1 MCYLEQTNWRKESE
15 GLCSQVTIET
25 DSISQ
30 MSGTGIPTF
39 PLCRPSLS
47 GSCILAFLLSHGYSL
62 TLIHPLAFSCSPIIY
77 SSCSFL
83 TIFQARDPWSIL
95 WELLIEELVGRYT
108 LPPLHASYRGRKA
121 VSIEVASSSS
131 GRLWQRLSRKN
142 INPPPL
148 SPLDQHKQGPEDSR
162 TVFYKCGGWF
172 ASERWQKS
180 YSKLSK
186 SSMHKCKDTVT
197 GKAKVPDP
205 LTQLGVLV
213 LSWLLYLYLLIL

>member
-1 MCYLEQTNWRKESE
+1 MVERPTFPYVLCRANLTKGEWRIMQSGNHRDRQHLQT
-15 GLCSQVTIET
+15 
-25 DSISQ
+25 
-30 MSGTGIPTF
+30 SGTGIPTF

-62 TLIHPLAFSCSPIIY
+62 TPTHPLAFSCSPIIY

-108 LPPLHASYRGRKA
+108 LPPLHASYRGKTA

-131 GRLWQRLSRKN
+131 GRLWQCLSRKN
-142 INPPPL
+142 VNPPLL

-162 TVFYKCGGWF
+162 LHSINVVVDLLAKDDRRATVSCQNHPCIS
-172 ASERWQKS
+172 ARPRSQT
-180 YSKLSK
+180 L
-186 SSMHKCKDTVT
+186 
-197 GKAKVPDP
+197 
-205 LTQLGVLV
+205 
-213 LSWLLYLYLLIL
+213 